1 MSFYSFFNKFR
12 LSLPCPL
19 SLGEKRQKSGT
30 KRSRRQKDSRGDQ
43 KHGQPLHNKDRDP
56 LWFCNF
62 YPLSSIFPKAAREEQ
77 VRTRPFAHKKTPA
90 RITPNWG
97 LLKGRVGKARC
108 ADKVKEKVFMGWGTI
123 PNFCSFQ
130 TLGQF
135 NKMTKSCQE
144 VF

>member
-19 SLGEKRQKSGT
+19 SLDEKRQKSGT

-90 RITPNWG
+90 DISTNWG
-97 LLKGRVGKARC
+97 LRKPGVMRPGAWGRIKRTFCCFLGHHSQPPC
-108 ADKVKEKVFMGWGTI
+108 FL
-123 PNFCSFQ
+123 NF
-130 TLGQF
+130 LYF
-135 NKMTKSCQE
+135 NKAVKSCQE